1 MPRTKREGIFYGA
14 VMAFTMSLFM
24 NLFNTFLHAGVSMES
39 LGRVLLL
46 HPIIFAID
54 CHASWGIGGVKLG
67 AQSYEAFRPG
77 ERQSESSRPGANGLR
92 GDRYVAGD
100 ERDLAD
106 LGGHAA
112 GWVTAALCLGM
123 ASEFLRGVLVANIG
137 RWTNCA
143 HVVKI
148 LQSYRKDSELIA
160 EDL

>member
-1 MPRTKREGIFYGA
+1 MPRTKREGIFYSA

-46 HPIIFAID
+46 QPIIFAI
-54 CHASWGIGGVKLG
+54 VML

-77 ERQSESSRPGANGLR
+77 ERQSESSRPGANGLH

-100 ERDLAD
+100 ERDRAN

-112 GWVTAALCLGM
+112 G
-123 ASEFLRGVLVANIG
+123 
-137 RWTNCA
+137 
-143 HVVKI
+143 
-148 LQSYRKDSELIA
+148 
-160 EDL
+160 